1 MIDYDK
7 VKQLVTVILQD
18 EDYRGGPMQRQYPPI
33 IIQTMAEAIAS
44 GVQELA
50 EGQEPYDLRRSV

>member
-7 VKQLVTVILQD
+7 VKQLVTVILQN

-33 IIQTMAEAIAS
+33 IIQTIAEAVAS
-44 GVQELA
+44 GVQDLA
-50 EGQEPYDLRRSV
+50 EGQEPYELRNA